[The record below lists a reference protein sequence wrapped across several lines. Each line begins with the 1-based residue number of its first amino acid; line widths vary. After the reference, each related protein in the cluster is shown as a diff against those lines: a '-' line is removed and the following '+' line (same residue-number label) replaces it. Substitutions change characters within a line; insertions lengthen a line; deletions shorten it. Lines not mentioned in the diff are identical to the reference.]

1 MNSDLLLDDRIL
13 IILLSMGMDV
23 ILEIFFKIVVSSEM
37 EINKAAMLAREKESN
52 PLKFNGRV
60 WSTRVSK

>member
-1 MNSDLLLDDRIL
+1 MLM
-13 IILLSMGMDV
+13 ILLSMGKAV

-37 EINKAAMLAREKESN
+37 EINNAAILAREKESS

-60 WSTRVSK
+60 